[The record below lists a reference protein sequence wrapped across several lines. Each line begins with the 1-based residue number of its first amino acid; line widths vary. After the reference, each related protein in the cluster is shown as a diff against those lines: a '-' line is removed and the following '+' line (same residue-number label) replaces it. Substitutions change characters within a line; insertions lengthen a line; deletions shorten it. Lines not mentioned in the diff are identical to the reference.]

1 MELGHLLAQHGGD
14 GSVLVG
20 LRLCLERPGF
30 DGRQGLTEHPCA
42 HGSDPVEQLAAG
54 LLGVD
59 FDSLA
64 GQHVAGVEALVHLH
78 DGDARLGV
86 AVQHRPLHGGAA
98 TIFRQQG
105 DVEVDAAVFRRFQ
118 HRSRQDAAVGHH
130 DDELRSQRADVLVL
144 AAVPQGAGLKDG
156 GAVGQR
162 HFLHRGCGE
171 HLLAAHGLIAPGVDR
186 ADVVARLIQG
196 FQAVRRNIRRPHEQ
210 NAHQSFSFFL
220 AAAARPSS
228 VSS

>member
-1 MELGHLLAQHGGD
+1 MDVLGAVGQMELGHLLAQHGGG

-20 LRLCLERPGF
+20 LRLCFQRPGC
-30 DGRQGLTEHPCA
+30 DGRQGLAEHPCA

-59 FDSLA
+59 
-64 GQHVAGVEALVHLH
+64 
-78 DGDARLGV
+78 
-86 AVQHRPLHGGAA
+86 
-98 TIFRQQG
+98 
-105 DVEVDAAVFRRFQ
+105 AAVLRRFQ
-118 HRSRQDAAVGHH
+118 HRSGQDAAVGHH
-130 DDELRSQRADVLVL
+130 HDELRSQRADVLVL

-162 HFLHRGCGE
+162 HLLHRGCGE

>member
-20 LRLCLERPGF
+20 LRLCLQRPGC
-30 DGRQGLTEHPCA
+30 DGRQGLAEHPCA
-42 HGSDPVEQLAAG
+42 YGSDPVEELAAG

-64 GQHVAGVEALVHLH
+64 GQHVAGIEALVHLH

-86 AVQHRPLHGGAA
+86 AVQHRPLHGGA
-98 TIFRQQG
+98 TPVFRQQG
-105 DVEVDAAVFRRFQ
+105 DVEVDAAIFRRFQ

-130 DDELRSQRADVLVL
+130 HDELRSQRPDVLVL

-162 HFLHRGCGE
+162 HLLHRGRGE
-171 HLLAAHGLIAPGVDR
+171 HLLAAHGLVAPGVDR

-196 FQAVRRNIRRPHEQ
+196 FQAVRRNIRRSHEQ

>member
-1 MELGHLLAQHGGD
+1 M
-14 GSVLVG
+14 G
-20 LRLCLERPGF
+20 LRLRLERTGL

-59 FDSLA
+59 GDLLA

-98 TIFRQQG
+98 PVFRQQG

-118 HRSRQDAAVGHH
+118 HRSGQDAAVGHH
-130 DDELRSQRADVLVL
+130 HDELRSQRADVLVL
-144 AAVPQGAGLKDG
+144 AAVPQGAGLEHRR
-156 GAVGQR
+156 AVGKG
-162 HFLHRGCGE
+162 HFLDRGCGK
-171 HLLAAHGLIAPGVDR
+171 HLLAANRLVPPGVHR
-186 ADVVARLIQG
+186 ADVMPGGIQG
-196 FQAVRRNIRRPHEQ
+196 FEALCGNIRRAHEQ
-210 NAHQSFSFFL
+210 NAHYLFPFASRAAFL
-220 AAAARPSS
+220 PSS